1 VFKEKPKCSICR
13 KEIKGNDVVFV
24 KMRYP
29 NYKDMT
35 EITAYLRNEGSF
47 TCEDC
52 FNKNHIDIWM
62 N

>member
-1 VFKEKPKCSICR
+1 MFGEKPKCSICR

-29 NYKDMT
+29 NYKGMT

-47 TCEDC
+47 ICEDC
-52 FNKNHIDIWM
+52 FKKKAN
-62 N
+62 